1 MKNIITPLAK
11 SVLIP
16 LGFIATMSAGE
27 SRILKNILGLGFTT
41 LIISNEQMEDILK
54 IIKYIKE
61 FGFFLLFFGET
72 IENEAKEQ
80 KGKIQVSYK
89 YISC

>member
-1 MKNIITPLAK
+1 
-11 SVLIP
+11 
-16 LGFIATMSAGE
+16 
-27 SRILKNILGLGFTT
+27 
-41 LIISNEQMEDILK
+41 MEDIMK

-61 FGFFLLFFGET
+61 FGFLIKGVGET

>member
-1 MKNIITPLAK
+1 
-11 SVLIP
+11 
-16 LGFIATMSAGE
+16 MSAGE

-61 FGFFLLFFGET
+61 FGFLIKGVGET

>member
-1 MKNIITPLAK
+1 
-11 SVLIP
+11 
-16 LGFIATMSAGE
+16 MSAGE

-41 LIISNEQMEDILK
+41 LIISNEQMEDIMK

-61 FGFFLLFFGET
+61 FGFLIKGVGET